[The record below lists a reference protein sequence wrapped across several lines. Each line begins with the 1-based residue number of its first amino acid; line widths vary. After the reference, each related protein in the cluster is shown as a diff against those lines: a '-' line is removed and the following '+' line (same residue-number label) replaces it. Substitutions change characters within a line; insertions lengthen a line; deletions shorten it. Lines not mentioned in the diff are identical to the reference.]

1 MSNTKIYA
9 ILWFAQYLRP
19 YKWTAV
25 AGMVF
30 LTVSVVFSLVPPL
43 LIKDIVDTAIPG
55 KDQQLLYS
63 LFGWLCATLIVTAL
77 FQALEEYFTATLGL
91 KVVKN
96 IRTSLYEHIQKLPS
110 QFFLETKT
118 GEITTRFTTDMFNI
132 QRTISKTV
140 PGLFTNAVMLLVA
153 ISLML
158 NLNVALTLAA
168 IVTIPV
174 YLTILF
180 FIVKTNNLL
189 SKKFFKI
196 SDQLSGNLTDN
207 FSFEGQLHSRVNG
220 HHERNRKVF
229 GVLVAAIRA
238 VRLRMGL
245 LTRGNETLFHL
256 LSMLGIALVY
266 LVGGNLVLDDSVS
279 LGTIIAFSVFVTRLY
294 QPLSFFSTSAIE
306 LSSALVSAERLK
318 GYIDLK
324 QDPIYFNN
332 KAPVELVTE
341 GTAIEFKDVT
351 FSYPSSE
358 GTRPILE
365 QFSCVVQ
372 SGSTTGIIGENGSGK
387 STMTLLS
394 AGIYTPL
401 SGEILIYGQSVKK
414 IAHQQFSQLITIVFS
429 NSYFSN
435 GTIRENLQN
444 GVIEITDTSLQ
455 NALSLAECNTFI
467 TDLPD
472 GLDTKV
478 GQRGYRLSSGQRQRL
493 ALARVFLSHT
503 PIVICDEVTS
513 NLSESAEQRV
523 LNNMLKHFRDR
534 TLVMISHN
542 PNVIAKMDHV
552 IKLAKHQ
559 TCLKTVSA

>member
-9 ILWFAQYLRP
+9 ILWFAQYLKP
-19 YKWTAV
+19 YRWIAV

-30 LTVSVVFSLVPPL
+30 LTVSVVFSLIPPL
-43 LIKDIVDTAIPG
+43 LIKDIVDTAIPD

-63 LFGWLCATLIVTAL
+63 LFGWLCATLVVTAL

-153 ISLML
+153 IGLML

-168 IVTIPV
+168 IATIPV
-174 YLTILF
+174 YLTVLF

-220 HHERNRKVF
+220 HQERNRKVF
-229 GVLVAAIRA
+229 GVLATAIRS

-256 LSMLGIALVY
+256 LSMLGIAIVY
-266 LVGGNLVLDDSVS
+266 LVGGNLVFDDSVS

-324 QDPIYFNN
+324 QDHIYFND
-332 KAPVELVTE
+332 KPPVELLTE

-351 FSYPSSE
+351 FSYTSSE
-358 GTRPILE
+358 DTSPILE
-365 QFSCVVQ
+365 RFSCVVQ
-372 SGSTTGIIGENGSGK
+372 SGSATGIVGENGSGK
-387 STMTLLS
+387 STMALLS

-401 SGEILIYGQSVKK
+401 SGEILIYGRSVKD

-444 GVIEITDTSLQ
+444 GGIEITDESLQ

-467 TDLPD
+467 ADLPD

-523 LNNMLKHFRDR
+523 LNNMLKHFKER

-542 PNVIAKMDHV
+542 PDVIAKMDHV

-559 TCLKTVSA
+559 ACLKAVSS